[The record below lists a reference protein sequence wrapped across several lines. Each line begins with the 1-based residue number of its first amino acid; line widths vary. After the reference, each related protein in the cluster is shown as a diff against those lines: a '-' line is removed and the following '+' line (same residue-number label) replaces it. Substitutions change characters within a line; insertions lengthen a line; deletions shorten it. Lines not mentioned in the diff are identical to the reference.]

1 MFGILAR
8 LALAVAFGL
17 ATFWPDYGLL
27 WIALR
32 NFNDY
37 PVIVTVAT
45 CFWSVAMSLLLPL
58 SRFNFQMVS
67 SLAILVACGAV
78 FWTMDQAGRID
89 LGERSFWLTWGVGVI
104 FFVIGWLMI
113 STRIW
118 RATHGIIATDDADE
132 E

>member
-1 MFGILAR
+1 MFGILLR
-8 LALAVAFGL
+8 LVLAVVFGL
-17 ATFWPDYGLL
+17 ATFWPEYGLL

-37 PVIVTVAT
+37 PLIVVIAICV
-45 CFWSVAMSLLLPL
+45 WSVAFSLLLPL
-58 SRFNFQMVS
+58 SRFNFQLVS

-78 FWTMDQAGRID
+78 FWRMDQLGRID
-89 LGERSFWLTWGVGVI
+89 LSDRNFWLTWGGGLV

-118 RATHGIIATDDADE
+118 RATHGIMATDDTDE
-132 E
+132 N